1 MTLSACILLSSPCHI
16 WTVIRKNHLEFPQHS
31 NQAQRGHTCNS
42 AYLEPFDHLNENDH
56 LFKVAKLMALVF
68 IWSTDHAE
76 LWVTPQI
83 SLKQQERCLAGPWE
97 PELNLTCLPPL
108 EAWLDPRYLTMKL
121 SPVKICDNHH
131 MQGTEGQRLLCFR
144 TSGPHTQHRAE
155 LVLLMFCLY
164 GASTCAHLKWKH
176 SIHALFLWC
185 QVSGY
190 VYVLKL
196 IKTELST
203 TWKLSCLLLSEVG
216 VWILG
221 YTVKSVEKR
230 VGKKLNNKTA
240 RIQLEKSHLEW
251 IRVELIPS
259 KLPTWSQGLKSSIL
273 TACS

>member
-97 PELNLTCLPPL
+97 PELSLTCPSPL
-108 EAWLDPRYLTMKL
+108 EAWLDPRYWTMKL

-131 MQGTEGQRLLCFR
+131 TQGTEGQRLLCFR
-144 TSGPHTQHRAE
+144 TSGPHTPTQSWAGFIS
-155 LVLLMFCLY
+155 VLPVWCIHLCTFEMKTFN
-164 GASTCAHLKWKH
+164 TCTIFVMPSVWLCVCFKTNKNRIKH
-176 SIHALFLWC
+176 NLEIILSFVIRSRGLD
-185 QVSGY
+185 SG
-190 VYVLKL
+190 LHCK
-196 IKTELST
+196 ISWETCGEKTQQQNSPDP
-203 TWKLSCLLLSEVG
+203 
-216 VWILG
+216 
-221 YTVKSVEKR
+221 
-230 VGKKLNNKTA
+230 A
-240 RIQLEKSHLEW
+240 RE
-251 IRVELIPS
+251 IP
-259 KLPTWSQGLKSSIL
+259 PWVD
-273 TACS
+273 